1 MRDKYKKTT
10 TAFFAVACG
19 ILRRLNFHRRAHAL
33 FYNEENK

>member
-1 MRDKYKKTT
+1 MPKVQKTT
-10 TAFFAVACG
+10 AAFFGTACG